1 MEAFYI
7 LGALNNRLNY
17 LYSIES
23 TLLKLLPLTP
33 SSSSI
38 LWTLVIKENL
48 QMEIVYTWLGKNY
61 DKVDDENFFLWE
73 KWMMKLL
80 CTIVYSMHLMEV
92 KMDHL
97 SGGKCASKRPHCEDK
112 IPCMAK
118 VFCFVSMYTFI
129 YLLKKMYTFNFS
141 YMI

>member
-1 MEAFYI
+1 M
-7 LGALNNRLNY
+7 
-17 LYSIES
+17 
-23 TLLKLLPLTP
+23 
-33 SSSSI
+33 
-38 LWTLVIKENL
+38 
-48 QMEIVYTWLGKNY
+48 QIVYTWLGKSY
-61 DKVDDENFFLWE
+61 DKGDDEIVFFFFFGE

-92 KMDHL
+92 KLDHL
-97 SGGKCASKRPHCEDK
+97 SCGKCASKKPRYEDK

-129 YLLKKMYTFNFS
+129 YLLKKMCTFNFS